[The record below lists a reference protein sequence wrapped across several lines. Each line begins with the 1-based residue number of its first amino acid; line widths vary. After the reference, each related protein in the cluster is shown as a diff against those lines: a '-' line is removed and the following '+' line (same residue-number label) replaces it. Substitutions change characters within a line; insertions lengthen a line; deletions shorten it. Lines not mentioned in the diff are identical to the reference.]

1 MTKYIFNDN
10 TKLLF
15 IKDNYILVENKKN
28 AFKKKLDSSFYE
40 KLLDTCRK
48 HYIFDK
54 RFKKCYST

>member
-1 MTKYIFNDN
+1 MAKYIFNDN

-48 HYIFDK
+48 HYIFIQ
-54 RFKKCYST
+54 RMN